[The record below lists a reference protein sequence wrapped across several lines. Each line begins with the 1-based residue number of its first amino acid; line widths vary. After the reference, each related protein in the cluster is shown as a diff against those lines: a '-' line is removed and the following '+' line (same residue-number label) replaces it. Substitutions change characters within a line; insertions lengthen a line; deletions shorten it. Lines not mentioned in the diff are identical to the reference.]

1 MKYDPKKHHRKSIRL
16 KHHDYSSP
24 NLYFITLCC
33 HDRKHLFGKIINGEM
48 ILNKFGEIVQE
59 QWEATPSMRPQV
71 EIHEFIIMPDHFH
84 AIIEFKPQR
93 ETGECNSPERRDV
106 SHTSKINDVSH
117 TSRVMGECDSPQRT
131 SRVTGEGGKG
141 KCDSPQR
148 TSRVTGEGG
157 KGECD
162 SPERTS
168 TIKIWQRN
176 YFEKIIRNEKAYK
189 NITKYIKENPGKWSK
204 K

>member
-1 MKYDPKKHHRKSIRL
+1 
-16 KHHDYSSP
+16 
-24 NLYFITLCC
+24 
-33 HDRKHLFGKIINGEM
+33 M

-93 ETGECNSPERRDV
+93 KKGECNSPERRDV
-106 SHTSKINDVSH
+106 SHTSQIKDVSH
-117 TSRVMGECDSPQRT
+117 TSRVMGECDSPQCT
-131 SRVTGEGGKG
+131 SRVTGEGKKG
-141 KCDSPQR
+141 EFDSPQR
-148 TSRVTGEGG
+148 TSRVTGEGK

-162 SPERTS
+162 SPQRTSRREFKSPSQDLGAVIRGFKSKTTSLIRKEMRGECNSPERTS

-189 NITKYIKENPGKWSK
+189 NITKYIKENPEKWNK